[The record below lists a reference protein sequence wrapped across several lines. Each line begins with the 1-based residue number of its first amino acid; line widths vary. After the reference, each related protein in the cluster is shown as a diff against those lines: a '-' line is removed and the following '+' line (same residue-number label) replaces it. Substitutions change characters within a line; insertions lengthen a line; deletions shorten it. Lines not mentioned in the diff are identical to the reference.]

1 MRKAAIITAILVQVL
16 ILAWMAGQR
25 EWILRTAPRIW
36 LRTAPIDPRDLFR
49 GDYVTLR
56 YDIAAIG
63 AEKFGPALTRSE
75 ERRVG
80 KECRSRWSPYH

>member
-1 MRKAAIITAILVQVL
+1 MRKAAIITAILAQVL

-36 LRTAPIDPRDLFR
+36 LRTAPLDPRDLFR

-63 AEKFGPALTRSE
+63 AEKFGPALRDRIAS
-75 ERRVG
+75 
-80 KECRSRWSPYH
+80 S